1 VTGGLTTPVDV
12 DATEAWLAGVPGHLQ
27 AACAAALPGARA
39 GVLARLWGALARE
52 PIPGIA
58 GRHIG
63 GTDLVVRLADGR
75 WLRAPAAMG
84 QPFAEPEPGF
94 TVNLAGADR
103 NVAGIDHDDPARLM
117 MALALPGAT
126 GRLAGELANSVANLA
141 LARAA
146 RSARTAACEDRSRKP
161 ATSRSARTAACEER
175 SRKPATPPR
184 AHPPADDALVHAEQS
199 VVDGHPLHPCCRT
212 RLGMS
217 PAEVLAYA
225 PEHRPVVDLDLVD
238 VPPDRWLSTGDGA
251 PPVLPMHPWQWAR
264 LRESYPW
271 LRHSGR
277 RQPARPLMSLRTLAT
292 GDGWH
297 LKTALD
303 VQMTSAV
310 RTVSP
315 AAVRNGPAVSALLAR
330 LAARTKHFGV
340 LRETAAGAV
349 LVDDEPNRSLAY
361 VRRQAPRLRPDES
374 AAPLA
379 TVPVNEDFF
388 GDLVRLL
395 FPPLLTLLHL
405 GVALEAHGQNMLV
418 VLQQGR
424 PVRLLYRDIGGLR
437 LSPRRLR
444 RYGIECPP
452 LAGDMET
459 DEPAALQAK
468 LFAAAVSTV
477 VGQVV
482 ARLGGPPQRLW
493 DLAAR
498 TARAAYAELPAAAAE
513 DARAL
518 FADTIPVKAMTA
530 MRLADEPL
538 DDIWAALPNPLAGS
552 R

>member
-1 VTGGLTTPVDV
+1 
-12 DATEAWLAGVPGHLQ
+12 
-27 AACAAALPGARA
+27 
-39 GVLARLWGALARE
+39 
-52 PIPGIA
+52 
-58 GRHIG
+58 
-63 GTDLVVRLADGR
+63 
-75 WLRAPAAMG
+75 
-84 QPFAEPEPGF
+84 
-94 TVNLAGADR
+94 
-103 NVAGIDHDDPARLM
+103 
-117 MALALPGAT
+117 
-126 GRLAGELANSVANLA
+126 
-141 LARAA
+141 
-146 RSARTAACEDRSRKP
+146 
-161 ATSRSARTAACEER
+161 
-175 SRKPATPPR
+175 
-184 AHPPADDALVHAEQS
+184 
-199 VVDGHPLHPCCRT
+199 
-212 RLGMS
+212 MS

-349 LVDDEPNRSLAY
+349 LVDGEPNRSLAY